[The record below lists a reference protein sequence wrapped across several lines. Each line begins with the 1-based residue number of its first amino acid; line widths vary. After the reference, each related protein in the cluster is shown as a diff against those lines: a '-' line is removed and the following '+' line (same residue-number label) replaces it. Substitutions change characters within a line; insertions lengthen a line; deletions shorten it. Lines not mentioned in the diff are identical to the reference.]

1 MPGEGL
7 GTQDAKAHD
16 LVETPAE
23 IPDWN
28 WQKMMNIQY
37 LFDANR
43 YIHVHTCTYYI
54 WTHFDQTRIRDL
66 ALLLSKMSLKP

>member
-43 YIHVHTCTYYI
+43 YIHVHTTYGRILIKQEFGI
-54 WTHFDQTRIRDL
+54 WHCC
-66 ALLLSKMSLKP
+66 